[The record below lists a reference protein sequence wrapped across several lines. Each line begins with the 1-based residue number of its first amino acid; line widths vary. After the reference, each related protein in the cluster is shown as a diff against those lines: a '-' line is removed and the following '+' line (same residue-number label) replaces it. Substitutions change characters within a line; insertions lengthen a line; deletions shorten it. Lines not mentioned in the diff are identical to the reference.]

1 MSVSSRPGEVPRAA
15 GRGESPVSVARLWG
29 GVELLAKTLLIA
41 LVAVMVAVS
50 LAQVFWRYVFNDP
63 LTWSE
68 ELARYAFVWIGYLSG
83 WLAWKHRAHIALDA
97 VTYLNRPALTRF
109 TVRLVEL
116 LVLAFAAY
124 TFYSN
129 FRLLGLTI
137 DQPSAILE
145 IPMAYVYAGYNVMA
159 LLIGGDILMT
169 WFGVLRRA
177 DS

>member
-1 MSVSSRPGEVPRAA
+1 MPGAA
-15 GRGESPVSVARLWG
+15 GRGGSPVLAARLWG

-41 LVAVMVAVS
+41 LVTVMVVVS
-50 LAQVFWRYVFNDP
+50 LAQVFWRYLFNDP

-68 ELARYAFVWIGYLSG
+68 ELARYTFVWIGYLSG

-97 VTYLNRPALTRF
+97 VTYLGMPALTRAC
-109 TVRLVEL
+109 TRLVEL

-129 FRLLGLTI
+129 FRLLGLTL

-145 IPMAYVYAGYNVMA
+145 IPMAFVYAGYNVMA
-159 LLIGGDILMT
+159 LLICGDILMT
-169 WFGVLRRA
+169 WAGVLRRA
-177 DS
+177 EP